1 MPFRFLPTLTLTISL
16 CALLPSVL
24 IAQDNT
30 EKDWATLMKERE
42 EGFDRLREIR
52 NEAGKA
58 SQEDRIKL
66 VKEYSEI
73 VTNLRDNVLPG
84 LEKGLPKALADKESQ
99 EEAKTVAMELV
110 QMAYGSNDYPT
121 CQEICDLI
129 LQHDK
134 DNRLAV
140 NLGAVSRFAQ
150 HDFADAKKMLEA
162 AEANG
167 DLIQELGGRYLQ
179 SATDYVE
186 YWEKEQ
192 AIRAAEDAATGEAAL
207 PRVKMETSQGDIV
220 LELFENEAP
229 NTVANFIS
237 LAESGFYNGLAF
249 HRVIPSFMA
258 QGGCPNSREGNP
270 APAGT
275 GGPGY
280 NIKCECYKPNARR
293 HFAGSISMAHAGRDT
308 GGSQFFITHL
318 PTPHLDRDVNP
329 SSVHTV
335 FGRVVEGLD
344 VVCKIQKDD
353 VIKKVTVIRKRNHE
367 YKPETIPE

>member
-84 LEKGLPKALADKESQ
+84 LEKELPKALADKESQ
-99 EEAKTVAMELV
+99 EEAKTVATELV

>member
-16 CALLPSVL
+16 CVFLPSVL
-24 IAQDNT
+24 VAQDNT

-58 SQEDRIKL
+58 SQEDRVKL

-84 LEKGLPKALADKESQ
+84 LEKGLPKALANEESQ
-99 EEAKTVAMELV
+99 EEAKTVATELV
-110 QMAYGSNDYPT
+110 QMAYGANDYPK
-121 CQEICDLI
+121 CQDICDLI

-150 HDFADAKKMLEA
+150 HEFADAKKMLQA

-186 YWEKEQ
+186 YWKKEQ
-192 AIRAAEDAATGEAAL
+192 EIRAAEDAATGETAL

-237 LAESGFYNGLAF
+237 LAESGFYDGLAF

-318 PTPHLDRDVNP
+318 PTPHLDREVNP